1 MKKSSFL
8 TRSPN
13 RRLPAAA
20 LILLLPL
27 FLAACD
33 RMPDLSRY
41 FQPEAK
47 PKFRTLDSDVA
58 SMAAPATGEV
68 GSRTLDCR
76 VGLGSAKFGKLWK
89 DFNEAEFRLAPQSR
103 LNVPLSPKSGPEKMS
118 FQAMFDL
125 EGQKLMFC
133 PLVNGAPGDEI
144 ACSSIYALDDDLA
157 AGIKRTFDIPD
168 ALRGGSISCAYD
180 EKNLKK
186 L

>member
-1 MKKSSFL
+1 MKKSSFFSHRL
-8 TRSPN
+8 T
-13 RRLPAAA
+13 AAA
-20 LILLLPL
+20 FALLLPL

-33 RMPDLSRY
+33 QMPDLSKY
-41 FQPEAK
+41 FQAQGK

-58 SMAAPATGEV
+58 SMAAPATGEA
-68 GSRTLDCR
+68 GSQSLDCR
-76 VGLGSAKFGKLWK
+76 VGMGAAKFGKLWK
-89 DFNEAEFRLAPQSR
+89 DFDETEFRLAPQSR
-103 LNVPLSPKSGPEKMS
+103 VNVPLSPKKGAEKMS

-133 PLVNGAPGDEI
+133 PLVNGDPGDEV

-180 EKNLKK
+180 EKNIKK

>member
-1 MKKSSFL
+1 MKKSSFHS
-8 TRSPN
+8 TRIN
-13 RRLPAAA
+13 RLSAAT
-20 LILLLPL
+20 LVLLLPL

-33 RMPDLSRY
+33 GMPDLSRY

-58 SMAAPATGEV
+58 SMAAPATGEA

-103 LNVPLSPKSGPEKMS
+103 LNVPLSPKSGSEKMS

-168 ALRGGSISCAYD
+168 ALRGGSITCAYD

>member
-1 MKKSSFL
+1 MKISSFL
-8 TRSPN
+8 RN
-13 RRLPAAA
+13 RLSAAA
-20 LILLLPL
+20 AILLLPL
-27 FLAACD
+27 LLSACD
-33 RMPDLSRY
+33 QIPDLSKY
-41 FQPEAK
+41 FQPQAK

-58 SMAAPATGEV
+58 SMAAPATGEAA
-68 GSRTLDCR
+68 SQTLDCR

-89 DFNEAEFRLAPQSR
+89 DFDETEFRLAPQSR
-103 LNVPLSPKSGPEKMS
+103 VNVPLSPKKGDDQMS

-133 PLVNGAPGDEI
+133 PLVNGDPGDEI
-144 ACSSIYALDDDLA
+144 ACASIYALDDDLA

-180 EKNLKK
+180 PKNLKK

>member
-1 MKKSSFL
+1 MKISSFF
-8 TRSPN
+8 RN
-13 RRLPAAA
+13 RFPAAA

-33 RMPDLSRY
+33 QMPDLSKY
-41 FQPEAK
+41 FPGQAK

-58 SMAAPATGEV
+58 SMAAPATGEAA
-68 GSRTLDCR
+68 SQSLDCR
-76 VGLGSAKFGKLWK
+76 VGLGSAKFGKQWK
-89 DFNEAEFRLAPQSR
+89 DFDETEFRLAPQSR
-103 LNVPLSPKSGPEKMS
+103 VNVPLSPRKGGEQMS

-133 PLVNGAPGDEI
+133 PLVNGDPGDEV
-144 ACSSIYALDDDLA
+144 ACASIYALDDDLE

-180 EKNLKK
+180 ENNLKR